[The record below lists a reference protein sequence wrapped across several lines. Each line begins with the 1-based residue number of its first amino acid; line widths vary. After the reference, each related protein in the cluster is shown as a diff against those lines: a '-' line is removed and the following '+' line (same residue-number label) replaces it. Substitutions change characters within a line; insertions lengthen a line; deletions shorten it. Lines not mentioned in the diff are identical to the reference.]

1 MKTRLLFLSFLFGF
15 MQMNAQWS
23 QVGTAQFTNF
33 ASDSDFAFNS
43 TGTPYVLYK
52 DVVSG
57 GWPNVKTFDGTNW
70 VDVGTSGTWGAS
82 SAELLAI
89 AINPVTDMP
98 WVAWKEG
105 NVIKVYSYDGTNWNF
120 DSQPPLWAPQNVAPL
135 EFVFNSSNEPV
146 IYYHKSGGTSSLRD
160 YVRVFKQASWGGN
173 NIWTSFSS
181 SAIVTTDRRGE
192 SILNEL
198 AQTSNSSQVRALNAT
213 GGVKFTINAGSLSG
227 KRFNKMSMIQNY
239 WVGNDVISGT
249 SGISFGEG
257 TNQSLPQPQNTGG
270 NTGNYLKLVDR
281 TVGNLLYLMYS
292 DASNG
297 LQIQRYKTNSSQ
309 WSMLPSL
316 GVSTTG
322 AGFEADVEVNP
333 VDNALYTLYIDGGR
347 LSMQKFEETPG
358 LSKYY
363 VNANVSGGDGS
374 GDSWANAMTSL
385 SDALSN
391 ADNNT
396 TEIWIA
402 AGTYKPGN
410 GRSDSF
416 VLGLDGLSIYGG
428 FDGTETAIS
437 ERDVLNNP
445 TIFSG
450 DINDDDTGVG
460 MVNTSRNDNSYHV
473 VDIDANNI
481 TLDGIQIN
489 DGHANGSGTNAY
501 GGAILIRSTSE
512 NLTFKHC
519 EFNQNVGLT
528 GGAIRVYYNVNTSAT
543 FENCTFFNNISR
555 YGSGMYFL
563 VNANRTVTLD
573 MTNCLFV
580 QNISVDQNSSNRGF
594 TGSAIW
600 ARANTS
606 GSNLTTTINNCTFGN
621 NLDRG
626 TTAASQY
633 GTLALSRRTDG
644 SSTHNATINNS
655 IFYYNDQG
663 VSGVTGVSI
672 NPGHT
677 SFPNTVFVN
686 NSISEDSF
694 SNLTFLTN
702 TSGADPLFTDPNNND
717 FTLQTG
723 SPAIDVGDNTKVPA
737 GITADILF
745 NQRIHNTTVDM
756 GVYEFGAAST
766 LSATEFELDSN
777 VVTAYP
783 NPVKDIL
790 YINSKTDIER
800 IAVYNINGQKVLQSS
815 KTNQLNVSSLPI
827 GMYIVKVEADNAVKN
842 IKILKK

>member
-1 MKTRLLFLSFLFGF
+1 MQTRLLFLCFLFGF
-15 MQMNAQWS
+15 MQLHAQWT

-33 ASDSDFAFNS
+33 ASDSDFTFDAN
-43 TGTPYVLYK
+43 GNPYVLYK

-160 YVRVFKQASWGGN
+160 YVRVFKQAAWGGT
-173 NIWTSFSS
+173 NIWTGFSS
-181 SAIVTTDRRGE
+181 SAVVTTDRRGE

-198 AQTSNSSQVRALNAT
+198 AQTSNNSQVRAINAT
-213 GGVKFTINAGSLSG
+213 GGLKFTVSASNLSG
-227 KRFNKMSMIQNY
+227 RRFNKLSMIQNY

-249 SGISFGEG
+249 SGIFFGES
-257 TNQSLPQPQNTGG
+257 TNLGLPQPQNTGG
-270 NTGNYLKLVDR
+270 NTGDFLKLVDR
-281 TVGNLLYLMYS
+281 SVGNLLYLMYS

-297 LQIQRYKTNSSQ
+297 LQIQRYKTVSSQ
-309 WSMLPSL
+309 WSLLPSL
-316 GVSTTG
+316 GISTTG

-347 LSMQKFEETPG
+347 LSMQKFEEEPA
-358 LSKYY
+358 LPKYY
-363 VNANVSGGDGS
+363 VDANVAGGDGS
-374 GDSWANAMTSL
+374 GDSWANAMPTFTE
-385 SDALSN
+385 ALSS
-391 ADNNT
+391 ADNTT
-396 TEIWIA
+396 TEIWVA
-402 AGTYKPGN
+402 AGTYKPGT
-410 GRSDSF
+410 GRSDAF
-416 VLGLDGLSIYGG
+416 VLGLDGLTVYGG
-428 FDGTETAIS
+428 FSGNETTVAQRNI
-437 ERDVLNNP
+437 LNNP

-460 MVNTSRNDNSYHV
+460 MANTSRNDNSYHV
-473 VDIDANNI
+473 VDIDANNV

-501 GGAILIRSTSE
+501 GGAILLRSTSE
-512 NLTFKHC
+512 NVVFKHC

-543 FENCTFFNNISR
+543 FENCTFYNNISR

-573 MTNCLFV
+573 MTNCLFY

-600 ARANTS
+600 ARANAN
-606 GSNLTTTINNCTFGN
+606 GSNLTTTITNCTFGN

-626 TTAASQY
+626 TTASSQY

-644 SSTHNATINNS
+644 TSTHNATINNS

-663 VSGVTGVSI
+663 VSGATGVSI

-702 TSGADPLFTDPNNND
+702 TSGSDPLFTDPNNND
-717 FTLQTG
+717 FSLQMG
-723 SPAIDVGDNTKVPA
+723 SPAVDAGDNTKVPA
-737 GITADILF
+737 GVTSDILF

-766 LSATEFELDSN
+766 LSASN
-777 VVTAYP
+777 LEIDENTVTAYP
-783 NPVKDIL
+783 NPVKNIL
-790 YINSKTDIER
+790 QIRSDKTIDS
-800 IAVYNINGQKVLQSS
+800 IAVFSMNGQQVLAER
-815 KTNQLNVSSLPI
+815 KTATLDFSTLPN
-827 GMYIVKVEADNAVKN
+827 GMYIVKITANNATKHLKIVKQ
-842 IKILKK
+842 

>member
-1 MKTRLLFLSFLFGF
+1 MQTRLLILCFLFGF
-15 MQMNAQWS
+15 MHLNAQWS
-23 QVGTAQFTNF
+23 QVGNAQFTNF
-33 ASDSDFAFNS
+33 ASDADFAFDS
-43 TGTPYVLYK
+43 TGAPYVLYK
-52 DVVSG
+52 DAVSG
-57 GWPNVKTFDGTNW
+57 GWPNVKKFDGTSW
-70 VDVGTSGTWGAS
+70 TDIGTSGTWGAS

-105 NVIKVYSYDGTNWNF
+105 SVIKVYSYDGTNWNF

-160 YVRVFKQASWGGN
+160 YVRVFKQAAWGGT

-181 SAIVTTDRRGE
+181 SAVVTTDRRGE

-198 AQTSNSSQVRALNAT
+198 AQTSNSSQVRALSAT
-213 GGVKFTINAGSLSG
+213 GGVKFTINASSLSG
-227 KRFNKMSMIQNY
+227 KRFNKLSMIQNY
-239 WVGNDVISGT
+239 WVGNDVITST

-257 TNQSLPQPQNTGG
+257 TNQSLPQPQNTSG
-270 NTGNYLKLVDR
+270 NTGNHLKLVDR
-281 TVGNLLYLMYS
+281 SLGNLLYLMYA
-292 DASNG
+292 DASDQ
-297 LQIQRYKTNSSQ
+297 LQIQRYKTISSQ
-309 WSMLPSL
+309 WSTLPSL
-316 GVSTTG
+316 SISTNG
-322 AGFEADVEVNP
+322 AGFKADVEVNA
-333 VDNALYTLYIDGGR
+333 VDNALYVLYIDGGR
-347 LSMQKFEETPG
+347 LSMQKFEEAPA
-358 LSKYY
+358 LPKYY
-363 VNANVSGGDGS
+363 VNANVVGGDGS
-374 GDSWANAMTSL
+374 GDSWANATADL
-385 SDALSN
+385 STALSN
-391 ADNNT
+391 AGPNT
-396 TEIWIA
+396 TEIWVA
-402 AGTYKPGN
+402 SGTYKPGT

-416 VLGLDGLSIYGG
+416 FLGLDNLTVYGG
-428 FDGTETAIS
+428 FNGTENS
-437 ERDVLNNP
+437 VSDRDILNNP
-445 TIFSG
+445 TMLSG

-473 VDIDANNI
+473 VTVDANNI

-489 DGHANGSGTNAY
+489 DGHANGSSTNAY
-501 GGAILIRSTSE
+501 GGAILITSTSE
-512 NLTFKHC
+512 NPTFRNC

-573 MTNCLFV
+573 MTNCLFY

-594 TGSAIW
+594 TGSALW
-600 ARANTS
+600 ARANAS
-606 GSNLTTTINNCTFGN
+606 GSNLTTIVTNCTFGN

-626 TTAASQY
+626 TTASSQY

-655 IFYYNDQG
+655 IFYFNDQG

-702 TSGADPLFTDPNNND
+702 TSGADPMFTDANNND

-723 SPAIDVGDNTKVPA
+723 SPAIDAGDNAQVPA
-737 GITADILF
+737 GITTDILF

-756 GVYEFGAAST
+756 GVYEFGAPST
-766 LSATEFELDSN
+766 LSVDEFEVHQDN
-777 VVTAYP
+777 VTIYP
-783 NPVKDIL
+783 NPASSIITIAAKE
-790 YINSKTDIER
+790 TIEK
-800 IAVYNINGQKVLQSS
+800 IEIYNLFGQKIKEV
-815 KTNQLNVSSLPI
+815 NNVNSVDISNLKS
-827 GMYIVKVEADNAVKN
+827 GMYLMKLNGKSGMKRF
-842 IKILKK
+842 IKR

>member
-1 MKTRLLFLSFLFGF
+1 MKTRLLILGFLLG
-15 MQMNAQWS
+15 MLQLQAQWS

-33 ASDSDFAFNS
+33 ASDSDFAFDS
-43 TGTPYVLYK
+43 TGAPYVLYK
-52 DVVSG
+52 DAVSG
-57 GWPNVKTFDGTNW
+57 GWPDVKKFDGTNW
-70 VDVGTSGTWGAS
+70 VDVGTAGTWGAS

-105 NVIKVYSYDGTNWNF
+105 NVIKVYSFDGTNWNF

-135 EFVFNSSNEPV
+135 EFIFNSSNEPA

-160 YVRVFKQASWGGN
+160 YVRVFKQAAWGGT

-198 AQTSNSSQVRALNAT
+198 AQTSNNSQVRALTAT
-213 GGVKFTINAGSLSG
+213 GGVKFTINASNLSG
-227 KRFNKMSMIQNY
+227 KRFNKLSMIQNY

-281 TVGNLLYLMYS
+281 SLGNMLYLMYS

-297 LQIQRYKTNSSQ
+297 LQIQRYKTISSQ
-309 WSMLPSL
+309 WNLLPSL
-316 GVSTTG
+316 GISTTG

-333 VDNALYTLYIDGGR
+333 VDNALYALYIDGGK
-347 LSMQKFEETPG
+347 LSMQKFEEAPA
-358 LSKYY
+358 LNKYY
-363 VNANVSGGDGS
+363 VDANVTGGDGS
-374 GDSWANAMTSL
+374 GDSWANAMTDL
-385 SDALSN
+385 TEAFGN
-391 ADNNT
+391 AGPNT
-396 TEIWIA
+396 TEIWVA
-402 AGTYKPGN
+402 AGTYTPGAS
-410 GRSDSF
+410 RSDSF
-416 VLGLDGLSIYGG
+416 FIGNDGITIYGG
-428 FDGTETAIS
+428 FAGTETAVT
-437 ERDVLNNP
+437 ERNILNNP
-445 TIFSG
+445 TILSG
-450 DINDDDTGVG
+450 DINGDDTGVG
-460 MVNTSRNDNSYHV
+460 MTNTSRNDNSYHV
-473 VDIDANNI
+473 VQIDANNV
-481 TLDGIQIN
+481 TLDGLQISN
-489 DGHANGSGTNAY
+489 GHANGSSTNAY
-501 GGAILIRSTSE
+501 GGAVLITSTSE
-512 NLTFKHC
+512 NPTFKYC

-528 GGAIRVYYNVNTSAT
+528 GGAIRVYFNVNTAAT
-543 FENCTFFNNISR
+543 FENCTFYNNISR

-563 VNANRTVTLD
+563 VNTNRTVTLD
-573 MTNCLFV
+573 MTNCLFH
-580 QNISVDQNSSNRGF
+580 QNISVDLNSSNRGF
-594 TGSAIW
+594 TGSALW

-677 SFPNTVFVN
+677 SFPNAVFVN

-702 TSGADPLFTDPNNND
+702 TSGSDPMFTDPNNND
-717 FTLQTG
+717 FTIQAG
-723 SPAIDVGDNTKVPA
+723 SPAIDTGDNSKVPV
-737 GITADILF
+737 GVNADIIF

-766 LSATEFELDSN
+766 LSVEDVDLDEN
-777 VVTAYP
+777 VLTVYP
-783 NPVKDIL
+783 NPVKDML
-790 YINSKTDIER
+790 NINANVAVEN
-800 IAVYNINGQKVLQSS
+800 IAVFNISGQQVLQAKDTNTLDFSSLSKGMYLVKIEAGNTVNTVKVL
-815 KTNQLNVSSLPI
+815 
-827 GMYIVKVEADNAVKN
+827 
-842 IKILKK
+842 KK

>member
-1 MKTRLLFLSFLFGF
+1 
-15 MQMNAQWS
+15 MQLNAQWT

-33 ASDSDFAFNS
+33 ASDSDFAFDSN
-43 TGTPYVLYK
+43 GTPYVLYK

-57 GWPNVKTFDGTNW
+57 GWPNVKMFNGTSW

-135 EFVFNSSNEPV
+135 EFIFNSSNEPV

-181 SAIVTTDRRGE
+181 SAVVTTDRRGE

-198 AQTSNSSQVRALNAT
+198 AQTSNNSQVRALNAT

-227 KRFNKMSMIQNY
+227 KRFNKLSMIQNY

-249 SGISFGEG
+249 SGIFFGES
-257 TNQSLPQPQNTGG
+257 TNLSLPQPQNTGG
-270 NTGNYLKLVDR
+270 NTGNHLKLVDR
-281 TVGNLLYLMYS
+281 SIGNLLYLMYS

-297 LQIQRYKTNSSQ
+297 LQIQRYKATSSQ

-333 VDNALYTLYIDGGR
+333 SDNALYTLYIDGGR
-347 LSMQKFEETPG
+347 LSMQKFEETPA

-363 VNANVSGGDGS
+363 VNANVSGGNGS
-374 GDSWANAMTSL
+374 GDSWANAMTSF
-385 SDALSN
+385 SDALGS

-396 TEIWIA
+396 TEIWVA
-402 AGTYKPGN
+402 AGTYKPGT

-416 VLGLDGLSIYGG
+416 VLGLDGLTIYGG
-428 FDGTETAIS
+428 FDGTETSVS
-437 ERDVLNNP
+437 ERNITNNP

-450 DINDDDTGVG
+450 DLNDNDTGVG
-460 MVNTSRNDNSYHV
+460 MVNTTRNDNSYHV

-501 GGAILIRSTSE
+501 AGAILIRSTSE
-512 NLTFKHC
+512 NLIFKHC

-528 GGAIRVYYNVNTSAT
+528 GGAIRVYYNVNTTVT

-555 YGSGMYFL
+555 YGSGMYVL
-563 VNANRTVTLD
+563 VNTNRTVALN
-573 MTNCLFV
+573 MTNCLFY

-594 TGSAIW
+594 TGSSIW

-606 GSNLTTTINNCTFGN
+606 GANLTTTITNCTFGN

-626 TTAASQY
+626 TTASSQY

-663 VSGVTGVSI
+663 VSGATGVSI

-694 SNLTFLTN
+694 TNLTFLTN
-702 TSGADPLFTDPNNND
+702 TSGSDPLFTDPNNND
-717 FTLQTG
+717 FTLQSG
-723 SPAIDVGDNTKVPA
+723 SPAIDSGDNTKIPA
-737 GITADILF
+737 GTTTDILF
-745 NQRIHNTTVDM
+745 NQRIYNTTVDM
-756 GVYEFGAAST
+756 GVYEFGAPST
-766 LSATEFELDSN
+766 LSTDEFLVNQKDIIL
-777 VVTAYP
+777 YP
-783 NPVKDIL
+783 NPASNT
-790 YINSKTDIER
+790 INIQSNTIINKIE
-800 IAVYNINGQKVLQSS
+800 IHNTIGQKIMESQT
-815 KTNQLNVSSLPI
+815 TNGIDISSLKK
-827 GMYIVKVEADNAVKN
+827 GMYL
-842 IKILKK
+842 IKIIAANKREEVKRFIKN

>member
-1 MKTRLLFLSFLFGF
+1 MKTRLLFLCFFLGY
-15 MQMNAQWS
+15 MQIHAQWS

-33 ASDSDFAFNS
+33 ASDSDFAFDASGN
-43 TGTPYVLYK
+43 PYVIYK

-57 GWPNVKTFDGTNW
+57 GWPDVKMFDGTNW
-70 VDVGTSGTWGAS
+70 VSLGTSGTWGAS

-105 NVIKVYSYDGTNWNF
+105 SVIKVYSYDGTNWNF

-160 YVRVFKQASWGGN
+160 YVRVFKQAAWGGN
-173 NIWTSFSS
+173 NIWNSFSS

-198 AQTSNSSQVRALNAT
+198 AQTSNSSQVRALNAI
-213 GGVKFTINAGSLSG
+213 GGVKFTINASSLSG
-227 KRFNKMSMIQNY
+227 KRFNKLSMIQNY

-270 NTGNYLKLVDR
+270 NTGNHLKLVDR

-297 LQIQRYKTNSSQ
+297 LQMQRYNTTSSQ

-316 GVSTTG
+316 GISTTG

-333 VDNALYTLYIDGGR
+333 VDNALYALYIDSGR
-347 LSMQKFEETPG
+347 LSMQKFEEVPA

-374 GDSWANAMTSL
+374 GDSWANAMTSVT
-385 SDALSN
+385 DALSS

-402 AGTYKPGN
+402 GGTYKPGT

-416 VLGLDGLSIYGG
+416 VLGLDGLTIYGG

-437 ERDVLNNP
+437 ERDILNNP

-460 MVNTSRNDNSYHV
+460 MVNTTRNDNSYHV
-473 VDIDANNI
+473 VDVDANNI

-489 DGHANGSGTNAY
+489 DGHANGSSTNAY
-501 GGAILIRSTSE
+501 GGAVLIRSTSE
-512 NLTFKHC
+512 NLTFRHC
-519 EFNQNVGLT
+519 EFNQNIGLT
-528 GGAIRVYYNVNTSAT
+528 GGAIRVYYNVNTGIT
-543 FENCTFFNNISR
+543 FENCKFFNNISR
-555 YGSGMYFL
+555 YGSGLYLL
-563 VNANRTVTLD
+563 VNTSRTVTLD
-573 MTNCLFV
+573 MTNCLFY

-594 TGSAIW
+594 TGSALW

-626 TTAASQY
+626 TTATSQY

-644 SSTHNATINNS
+644 SSSHTATINNS

-717 FTLQTG
+717 FSLQTG
-723 SPAIDVGDNTKVPA
+723 SPAIDSGDNTKVPA
-737 GITADILF
+737 GITSDILF

-756 GVYEFGAAST
+756 GVYEFGASST
-766 LSATEFELDSN
+766 LSTTDFDADQD
-777 VVTAYP
+777 VVTVYP
-783 NPVKDIL
+783 NPVKNML
-790 YINSKTDIER
+790 HINSTIHVETIK
-800 IAVYNINGQKVLQSS
+800 VFSINGQQLLQAQDTNTLDVSNLQKGIYLVQIASKNASKTIKVLKQ
-815 KTNQLNVSSLPI
+815 
-827 GMYIVKVEADNAVKN
+827 
-842 IKILKK
+842 